1 MALWADKGNEMAIT
15 VNTNLSSLQAQL
27 NLNNS
32 SMSLN
37 QSLQR
42 LSSGFRINSG
52 KDDAAGLAISQT
64 LTSAIRGNNQA
75 MRNANDGVSVG
86 QTAEGAMGQIANNLQ
101 RIREIAVQASNGGVS
116 DTNRSQLQ
124 NEVNQL
130 TQEISR
136 TIQTT
141 EFNGTKLLA
150 GGANL
155 TFQVGSEGAADN
167 QISIQTVDLTQSTP
181 NTLSGSTADL
191 TKAAADAKT
200 AWDAAKTAYGAVADA
215 TTGAPNPGVTQATA
229 DEMKRKSLN
238 AEKAYLDTD
247 LAAKSKAVDD
257 ADKAWQAADTA
268 GKAAAKTA
276 LDNARTAMDTAKD
289 AQTTFSNANPTIG
302 ASGGL
307 HSFNANLLAVKTV
320 DVTSQD
326 GAAKALNLLSQD
338 IAKISDLRSTF
349 GSVMNRFDAVVANL
363 GNYTQNLTAANSRIM
378 DVDFASETANLTK
391 GQILQQ
397 AGGSILKQ
405 ANSLPQAA
413 LSLLQ

>member
-1 MALWADKGNEMAIT
+1 MAIT

-124 NEVNQL
+124 NEVDQL

-141 EFNGTKLLA
+141 QFNGTKLLS

-155 TFQVGSEGAADN
+155 TFQVGSEGSADN
-167 QISIQTVDLTQSTP
+167 QISIQTVDLTQPVT
-181 NTLSGSTADL
+181 NTGTGTVTDL

-200 AWDAAKTAYGAVADA
+200 AWDDAKTAYGKVADA
-215 TTGAPNPGVTQATA
+215 ATGKPNPGVTQATA
-229 DEMKRKSLN
+229 DEMLRKSKG
-238 AEKAYLDTD
+238 AEKGYLDLD
-247 LAAKSKAVDD
+247 LAAKSKAVDNAEKARSAALAGGD
-257 ADKAWQAADTA
+257 AGAI
-268 GKAAAKTA
+268 KTA
-276 LDNARTAMDTAKD
+276 EDLLKTARGDMDTAKD
-289 AQTTFSNANPTIG
+289 AVSKFTVDNPNVG
-302 ASGGL
+302 ASGNSTAGL
-307 HSFNANLLAVKTV
+307 HSYNSSLSAVKTI
-320 DVTSQD
+320 DITTQD
-326 GAAKALNLLSQD
+326 GAAKALNLLTQD

-413 LSLLQ
+413 LALLQ